1 MYTAWVG
8 VGGGGRD
15 AEGVRNNETGAPH
28 APPPRVFSRPWWLT
42 ESINE
47 SDTLLSHPF
56 FFEAR
61 RASRFLTFF
70 FTNALSLSHT
80 HAHNT
85 PRITD
90 HRDCFLSLERKRKHA
105 PGTDPHAFSFCSFHF
120 QGGKGGGSFSSV
132 HSLNSP
138 RTQHA
143 KRVSQEG
150 GERKAETGDGK
161 KGVSGR
167 GGGGKVRGVVLS
179 LSSLCVC
186 AHHTTS
192 RHDPPSSPPGSKK
205 RGQSRAHTHTH
216 THQGRQ
222 KGGFPLIW
230 KREKSS
236 RAAAGVFL
244 CLSFGWWSPPPP
256 PILNLNFGS
265 SPDSTPLSSSPLQ
278 TRFSSADSTADS
290 TEASSASCWAGS
302 AASASAVAFSA
313 SATALRVAAK

>member
-42 ESINE
+42 ESISE

-105 PGTDPHAFSFCSFHF
+105 PGTDPRAFSFCSFHF

-167 GGGGKVRGVVLS
+167 GGGGEGER
-179 LSSLCVC
+179 VC
-186 AHHTTS
+186 PLTLLPL
-192 RHDPPSSPPGSKK
+192 RVCPPHDPLVTTHHPRRREAKK
-205 RGQSRAHTHTH
+205 EGRAGHTRTHTH
-216 THQGRQ
+216 TRVA
-222 KGGFPLIW
+222 K
-230 KREKSS
+230 K
-236 RAAAGVFL
+236 
-244 CLSFGWWSPPPP
+244 
-256 PILNLNFGS
+256 
-265 SPDSTPLSSSPLQ
+265 
-278 TRFSSADSTADS
+278 
-290 TEASSASCWAGS
+290 
-302 AASASAVAFSA
+302 VAF
-313 SATALRVAAK
+313 L